1 MNNFL
6 ALSADKQKTILSAG
20 FSCFGKMGY
29 KKASAADIAKE
40 AGISKAMIFHYFGS
54 KKNMYLYLLDT
65 ASALI
70 EQAVRESVD
79 TTNHDFF
86 DRIIADLKSKEK
98 VIRVYPSIFLF
109 AASVSR
115 ENDPEVLTEITRR
128 KEHGRT
134 FHTNFFAQDI
144 DISKFKQSVDPLLV
158 SELIS
163 SYVEHL
169 TATFI
174 HKEHADVEQFFS
186 KAFLCVEMMRNNFY
200 QPGDLE
206 R

>member
-1 MNNFL
+1 MNHFNM
-6 ALSADKQKTILSAG
+6 LSMDKQKEILSAG
-20 FSCFGKMGY
+20 FTCFGKMGY

-40 AGISKAMIFHYFGS
+40 AKISKAMIFHYFGS

-65 ASALI
+65 ASVLI
-70 EQAVRESVD
+70 EQAIRESVD

-86 DRIIADLKSKEK
+86 DRIIADLKSKET

-109 AASVSR
+109 AASVAR
-115 ENDPEVLTEITRR
+115 ENDPDVLIEITQR
-128 KEHGRT
+128 KEYGRT
-134 FHTNFFAQDI
+134 FHMNFFTQDI
-144 DISKFKQSVDPLLV
+144 DTSKFKATVDPFLV

-174 HKEHADVEQFFS
+174 HNEHADVENLFS
-186 KAFLCVEMMRNNFY
+186 KAFSCVEMMRDNFY
-200 QPGDLE
+200 QSGD
-206 R
+206 